1 MYKYP
6 GQFTARDYQKKQKK
20 PSKKGSRKV
29 LNLSAEKTE
38 KKNSNMVANNI
49 KLFLN
54 MKNQGLLTIKKIIIK
69 CGKIKTN

>member
-1 MYKYP
+1 
-6 GQFTARDYQKKQKK
+6 
-20 PSKKGSRKV
+20 
-29 LNLSAEKTE
+29 
-38 KKNSNMVANNI
+38 MVENNI